1 VATLGTATTPL
12 HVQKLLRQADEIVF
26 SFDGDSA
33 GRRAAWRALE
43 NSLAQLQD
51 GKQLKFLFLPDGE
64 DPDTYVR
71 KHGKEAFEKALSA
84 SVPLSRFL
92 LDELS
97 SKGLLSNERF
107 AHALVAQ
114 KSGSYSRRS
123 IRSELKRKGVSG
135 EAIEGAIGDATI
147 DDDAAM
153 LALWQRRFGAPPA
166 NDREKARQIRFL
178 QSRGFALSAIFKMLK
193 TLAR

>member
-1 VATLGTATTPL
+1 LRAGKPVSLKAQAVRLLARREYARDDLEQRLIAKGAARDEVAA
-12 HVQKLLRQADEIVF
+12 V
-26 SFDGDSA
+26 
-33 GRRAAWRALE
+33 
-43 NSLAQLQD
+43 
-51 GKQLKFLFLPDGE
+51 
-64 DPDTYVR
+64 
-71 KHGKEAFEKALSA
+71 
-84 SVPLSRFL
+84 

-97 SKGLLSNERF
+97 SQGLLSNERF

-123 IRSELKRKGVSG
+123 IRGELKRKGISG
-135 EAIEGAIGDATI
+135 EAIECAIGEATI

-193 TLAR
+193 TLTP

>member
-1 VATLGTATTPL
+1 MRAGKPVSLKAQAVRLLARREYARADLEQRLMAKGAARDDVVA
-12 HVQKLLRQADEIVF
+12 V
-26 SFDGDSA
+26 
-33 GRRAAWRALE
+33 
-43 NSLAQLQD
+43 
-51 GKQLKFLFLPDGE
+51 
-64 DPDTYVR
+64 
-71 KHGKEAFEKALSA
+71 
-84 SVPLSRFL
+84 

-97 SKGLLSNERF
+97 SQGLLSNERF

-123 IRSELKRKGVSG
+123 IRGELKRKGVSG
-135 EAIEGAIGDATI
+135 EAIEGAIGDAPI

-153 LALWQRRFGAPPA
+153 LALWQRRFGIPPA

-178 QSRGFALSAIFKMLK
+178 QSRGFELSAIFKMLK

>member
-1 VATLGTATTPL
+1 
-12 HVQKLLRQADEIVF
+12 LR
-26 SFDGDSA
+26 A
-33 GRRAAWRALE
+33 GRPVSLKAQAVRLLARREYARDDLEQRLIAKGAPRDDVAA
-43 NSLAQLQD
+43 
-51 GKQLKFLFLPDGE
+51 
-64 DPDTYVR
+64 V
-71 KHGKEAFEKALSA
+71 
-84 SVPLSRFL
+84 

-97 SKGLLSNERF
+97 SQGLLSNERF

-123 IRSELKRKGVSG
+123 IRGELKRKGVSG
-135 EAIEGAIGDATI
+135 EVIEGAIGDTPI

-153 LALWQRRFGAPPA
+153 LALWHRRFGAPPA

-178 QSRGFALSAIFKMLK
+178 QSRGFELSAIFKMLK

>member
-1 VATLGTATTPL
+1 MRAGKPVSLKAQAVRLLARREYARDDLEQRLIAKGAAPDEVAA
-12 HVQKLLRQADEIVF
+12 V
-26 SFDGDSA
+26 
-33 GRRAAWRALE
+33 
-43 NSLAQLQD
+43 
-51 GKQLKFLFLPDGE
+51 
-64 DPDTYVR
+64 
-71 KHGKEAFEKALSA
+71 
-84 SVPLSRFL
+84 

-97 SKGLLSNERF
+97 SQGLLSNERF

-123 IRSELKRKGVSG
+123 IRGELKRKGVSG
-135 EAIEGAIGDATI
+135 EAIEGAIGEATI

-153 LALWQRRFGAPPA
+153 LALWQRRFGTAPA

-193 TLAR
+193 TLTP

>member
-1 VATLGTATTPL
+1 
-12 HVQKLLRQADEIVF
+12 LRA
-26 SFDGDSA
+26 A
-33 GRRAAWRALE
+33 GRPVSLKAQAVRLLARREYARDDLEQRLIAKGAARDQVVA
-43 NSLAQLQD
+43 
-51 GKQLKFLFLPDGE
+51 
-64 DPDTYVR
+64 V
-71 KHGKEAFEKALSA
+71 
-84 SVPLSRFL
+84 

-97 SKGLLSNERF
+97 SQGLLSNERF

-123 IRSELKRKGVSG
+123 IRGELKRKGVSG
-135 EAIEGAIGDATI
+135 EAIEGALGDAPVE
-147 DDDAAM
+147 DEAAM

-178 QSRGFALSAIFKMLK
+178 QSRGFELSAIFKMLK